1 MAATKK
7 DTIPDENTGSEA
19 TEARPE
25 MVKIKLQRDRNKN
38 SLPQFVGIN
47 GDTYLVPRGIWVD
60 VPYPV
65 ADILRAKEEQ
75 EDRTMELIDQM
86 KTN

>member
-25 MVKIKLQRDRNKN
+25 TVKIKLQRDRNKN
-38 SLPQFVGIN
+38 SLPQFVGIS
-47 GDTYLVPRGIWVD
+47 GDTYLVPRGI
-60 VPYPV
+60 
-65 ADILRAKEEQ
+65 
-75 EDRTMELIDQM
+75 
-86 KTN
+86 